1 VLYISLLGIPIILL
15 VVHLLTV
22 LLKPSVEARR
32 NVVQDAR
39 RSG

>member
-1 VLYISLLGIPIILL
+1 LLYIGLLGIPIILL

-22 LLKPSVEARR
+22 LLKPSTQGRSS
-32 NVVQDAR
+32 VVQDAH